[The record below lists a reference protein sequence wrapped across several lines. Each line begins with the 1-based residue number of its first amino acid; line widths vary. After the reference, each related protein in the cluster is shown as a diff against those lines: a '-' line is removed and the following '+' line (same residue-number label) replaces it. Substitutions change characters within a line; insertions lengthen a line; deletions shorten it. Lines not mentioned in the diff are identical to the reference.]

1 MYLSYLQLVD
11 IHTANTSLNM
21 IQLVR
26 RRLFQIAKKSCVFV
40 TLPRLKLGLT
50 LPNQLYEHKQV
61 LNSARLL

>member
-40 TLPRLKLGLT
+40 TLPRL
-50 LPNQLYEHKQV
+50 
-61 LNSARLL
+61 NSPKSTV